1 MANLRKD
8 TDFDWLD
15 RIGFK
20 CGDKVDV
27 EVFIWDPEMPTPE
40 NLEYDFFST
49 GHESVVQLTLRS
61 GRVCRAR
68 NRVADH
74 IEDAVSSMKSGLV
87 PTHGWWRREV
97 HRYKSPTEFKVRKKE
112 TREASFYEVKAIIST
127 KHALKP
133 YCKWADSVASA
144 AADSV
149 SAVHDRAKQLAEA
162 GNAGVIVCIENT
174 PSITVTPPLDLQSRF
189 KMATCSCRSHG
200 VTRLVPC

>member
-40 NLEYDFFST
+40 NLEYDFFEYWSRKRRT
-49 GHESVVQLTLRS
+49 VNTPS

-97 HRYKSPTEFKVRKKE
+97 HRYKSPTEFKVRKE

-133 YCKWADSVASA
+133 TASGLT
-144 AADSV
+144 V
-149 SAVHDRAKQLAEA
+149 SPQLLLILCLLCM
-162 GNAGVIVCIENT
+162 IV
-174 PSITVTPPLDLQSRF
+174 PSSSQRLVTP
-189 KMATCSCRSHG
+189 
-200 VTRLVPC
+200 V